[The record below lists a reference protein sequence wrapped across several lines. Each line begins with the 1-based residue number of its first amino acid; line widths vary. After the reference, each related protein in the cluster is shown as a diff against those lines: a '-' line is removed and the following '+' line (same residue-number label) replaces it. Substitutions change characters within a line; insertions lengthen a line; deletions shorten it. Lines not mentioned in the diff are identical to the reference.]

1 MSKRENDTVF
11 RVRFWGVRGSLPVSG
26 PDFQRF
32 GGNTVCIEM
41 QCGEHRLVF
50 DAGSGLLPAGK
61 AMLADG
67 VTSFNLFFSHCHYDH
82 IIGLPYFAPLFDP
95 RSDVKVWSG
104 HTAGKMTTR
113 QIITEFIRPPWFPI
127 EIDECRAHLQPRD
140 FKAGDVLEPYRGVKL
155 RTANLNHPGG
165 AIGYRVEWQGRSV
178 AMITDTEHQPGI
190 LDPNVLS
197 LIEGVDLFL
206 YDTTYTDEEMPYKI
220 GYGHST
226 WQHAIRL
233 AKAADAASVAFIHH
247 SPLRTDAE
255 IEAIDRQATNQ
266 FPTAFSAREGQVFDV
281 SGLELLRQHI
291 R

>member
-1 MSKRENDTVF
+1 MTKRKNDTVF

-26 PDFQRF
+26 PDFHKF

-61 AMLADG
+61 TLLADG
-67 VTSFNLFFSHCHYDH
+67 VTTFNLFFSHCHYDH
-82 IIGLPYFAPLFDP
+82 IIGLPYFAPLFDS
-95 RSDVKVWSG
+95 RSEVTVWSG

-113 QIITEFIRPPWFPI
+113 QMITEFIRPPWFPI
-127 EIDECRAHLQPRD
+127 EIDECRARLRPVD
-140 FKAGDVLEPYRGVKL
+140 FRAHDVLEPFPGIKMK
-155 RTANLNHPGG
+155 TGNLNHPGG
-165 AIGYRVEWQGRSV
+165 AIGYRVEWQGRAV
-178 AMITDTEHQPGI
+178 AVITDTEHQPGI
-190 LDPNVLS
+190 LDPEVLA
-197 LIEGVDLFL
+197 LIEGVELFL
-206 YDTTYTDEEMPYKI
+206 YDTTYIEDEMPHRI

-233 AKAADAASVAFIHH
+233 ARAANAKHVAFIHH

-255 IEAIDRQATNQ
+255 IDAIDRLAANE
-266 FPTAFSAREGQVFDV
+266 FAGAFSAREGQVFDV
-281 SGLELLRQHI
+281 DGLTLVEHI

>member
-1 MSKRENDTVF
+1 MLKRKNDPVF

-41 QCGEHRLVF
+41 QCGVHRLLF
-50 DAGSGLLPAGK
+50 DAGSGLLPAGRTL
-61 AMLADG
+61 LADG
-67 VTSFNLFFSHCHYDH
+67 VTTFNLFFTHCHYDH

-95 RSDVKVWSG
+95 RSDLTVWSG
-104 HTAGKMTTR
+104 HMAGKMTTHEM
-113 QIITEFIRPPWFPI
+113 ITGFIRPPWFPI
-127 EIDECRAHLQPRD
+127 EVDECRAHLKPRD
-140 FKAGDVLEPYRGVKL
+140 FKAGEILEPYPGVRL
-155 RTANLNHPGG
+155 LTGNLNHPGG

-178 AMITDTEHQPGI
+178 ALITDTEHQPGI

-206 YDTTYTDEEMPYKI
+206 YDTTYTDDEMPYKI
-220 GYGHST
+220 GYGHSS

-233 AKAADAASVAFIHH
+233 ARAAEAAHVAFIHH

-255 IEAIDRQATNQ
+255 IEAIDRLAVNQ
-266 FPTAFSAREGQVFDV
+266 FPNAFSAREGQVFDV
-281 SGLELLRQHI
+281 DGLTLREHI